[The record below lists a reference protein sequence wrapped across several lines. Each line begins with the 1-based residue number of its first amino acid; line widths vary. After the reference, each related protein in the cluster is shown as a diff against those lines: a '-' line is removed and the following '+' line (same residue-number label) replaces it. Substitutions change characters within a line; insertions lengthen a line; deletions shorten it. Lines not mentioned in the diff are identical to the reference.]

1 MELRI
6 RNTETIIDNM
16 RITDLSNTDQEEAD
30 FWTNLIHR
38 TLKPVSVQFQGQI
51 QDMKD
56 SLRSLRNTALG
67 VILLVN
73 IMWIVLLYTL
83 DFPELQDYGLDSRGF
98 QILFLAVY
106 SVIIV
111 VQFITLLCHRIVT
124 LMHYLGRVQPYEV
137 MGRNREDDGD
147 MEVVQTGMYGQNKL
161 A

>member
-6 RNTETIIDNM
+6 RHTETLIDNLM
-16 RITDLSNTDQEEAD
+16 ISDLKNTDKTECD
-30 FWTNLIHR
+30 FWMDLIHR
-38 TLKPVSVQFQGQI
+38 TLKPVSVRFQGQI

-83 DFPELQDYGLDSRGF
+83 NFPELEDYGLDSRGF
-98 QILFLAVY
+98 QLLFLFVY
-106 SVIIV
+106 GFIII

-124 LMHYLGRVQPYEV
+124 LMHYLGRIQPYEV
-137 MGRNREDDGD
+137 MRRDREASAAIDI
-147 MEVVQTGMYGQNKL
+147 VRTGMYGSNKTT
-161 A
+161 